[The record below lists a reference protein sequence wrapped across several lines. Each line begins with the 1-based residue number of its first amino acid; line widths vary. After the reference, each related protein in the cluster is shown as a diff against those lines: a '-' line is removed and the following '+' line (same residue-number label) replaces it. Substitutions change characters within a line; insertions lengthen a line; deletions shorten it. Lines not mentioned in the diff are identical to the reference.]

1 MRQMMIRRV
10 GLIVHTDKP
19 DALRF
24 TREAVE
30 WLQERGLQVN
40 IEPDIARAL
49 ALPEYQCDEAALC
62 ESDLFIAVG
71 GDGTILRASH
81 LAAPREIPILGV
93 HLGRF
98 GFIAQIKP
106 QDLHTAIARVQ
117 AGNYSVEKRLMV
129 RAVAYRNDQPIC
141 DALALNDVV
150 VTKGAVARMIT
161 LQTFVN
167 DTFLATYSADGLVV
181 ATPTGSTAYSLS
193 AGGAI
198 VDPAC
203 EVLLLT
209 PICAHTLSARPLIL
223 PAEKQV
229 KVVVTADD
237 GDFHLQADGGETV
250 RLRSGDAVHVFRA
263 QERTHLIVFDP
274 DEFYTKLRDRLL
286 WGERVNV

>member
-1 MRQMMIRRV
+1 MIRRV

-24 TREAVE
+24 TRQAVA
-30 WLQERGLQVN
+30 WLQEEGLQVLL
-40 IEPDIARAL
+40 EAEIAQSL
-49 ALPEYQCDEAALC
+49 QLVECQCTEQDLG
-62 ESDLFIAVG
+62 ESDLLLALG

-81 LAAPREIPILGV
+81 IAASRQIPILGV

-98 GFIAQIKP
+98 GFIAQVRP
-106 QDLHTAIARVQ
+106 ADLRTAIARVK
-117 AGNYSVEKRLMV
+117 AGDYHMEQRLMV
-129 RAVAYRNDQPIC
+129 RAVAYREGQPLC
-141 DALALNDVV
+141 SALALNDVV

-198 VDPAC
+198 VDPTC

-209 PICAHTLSARPLIL
+209 PICAHTLSARPLVL

-237 GDFHLQADGGETV
+237 SDFHLQADGGETV
-250 RLRSGDAVHVFRA
+250 SLRSGDAVHISRA
-263 QERTHLIVFDP
+263 AERTHLIVFDP

>member
-1 MRQMMIRRV
+1 MIQRV

-40 IEPDIARAL
+40 LEPDIARAL
-49 ALPEYQCDEAALC
+49 NMPDCQCDEATLC
-62 ESDLFIAVG
+62 ESDLLIAVG

-106 QDLHTAIARVQ
+106 HDLHTAIARVQ
-117 AGNYSVEKRLMV
+117 AGDYTIEKRLMV
-129 RAVAYRNDQPIC
+129 RAVAYRNDEPIC

-223 PAEKQV
+223 PAEKRV

-263 QERTHLIVFDP
+263 QEHTHLIVFDP

>member
-1 MRQMMIRRV
+1 MIRRV

-117 AGNYSVEKRLMV
+117 AGNYTVEKRLMV
-129 RAVAYRNDQPIC
+129 RAVAYRNDEPIC

-223 PAEKQV
+223 PADKQV

-263 QERTHLIVFDP
+263 HERTHLIVFDP

>member
-1 MRQMMIRRV
+1 MIQRV

-40 IEPDIARAL
+40 LEPDIARAL
-49 ALPEYQCDEAALC
+49 HMPECECDEAVLC
-62 ESDLFIAVG
+62 ESDLLVAVG

-106 QDLHTAIARVQ
+106 HDLRTAIARVQ
-117 AGNYSVEKRLMV
+117 AGDYTIEKRLMV
-129 RAVAYRNDQPIC
+129 RAVAYRDGEPIC

>member
-1 MRQMMIRRV
+1 MIQRV

-40 IEPDIARAL
+40 IEADIARAL
-49 ALPEYQCDEAALC
+49 GMPEYQCDEAALC
-62 ESDLFIAVG
+62 ESDLLLAVG
-71 GDGTILRASH
+71 GDGTILRASR

-117 AGNYSVEKRLMV
+117 AGDFTIEKRLMV
-129 RAVAYRNDQPIC
+129 RAVAYRNGEPIC

-229 KVVVTADD
+229 KVAVTADD

>member
-1 MRQMMIRRV
+1 MIKRV

-24 TREAVE
+24 TREAVQ
-30 WLQERGLQVN
+30 WLQTHGLQPSL
-40 IEPDIARAL
+40 EPEIAQAL
-49 ALPEYQCDEAALC
+49 QMPQYLGEETELCD
-62 ESDLFIAVG
+62 SDLLIALG

-81 LAAPREIPILGV
+81 LAAARGIPILGV

-98 GFIAQIKP
+98 GFIAQIRP
-106 QDLHTAIARVQ
+106 HELQTAMARVL
-117 AGNYSVEKRLMV
+117 AGDYSVERRLMV
-129 RAVAYRNDQPIC
+129 RAVAYREGRQIC
-141 DALALNDVV
+141 EALALNDVV

-167 DTFLATYSADGLVV
+167 ETFLATYAADGVV
-181 ATPTGSTAYSLS
+181 VSTPTGSTAYSLS

-209 PICAHTLSARPLIL
+209 PICAHTLSARPLVL
-223 PAEKQV
+223 PADKQV

-250 RLRSGDAVHVFRA
+250 QLRSGDTVYVARA
-263 QERTHLIVFDP
+263 PQRTHLIVFDP

-286 WGERVNV
+286 WGEKVNV

>member
-1 MRQMMIRRV
+1 MIHRV

-30 WLQERGLQVN
+30 WLQERGLQVQL
-40 IEPDIARAL
+40 EPNIARAL
-49 ALPEYQCDEAALC
+49 NMPECGNDDEALRQ
-62 ESDLFIAVG
+62 SDLLLAVG

-81 LAAPREIPILGV
+81 LAAPRGIPILGV

-98 GFIAQIKP
+98 GFIAQIRP
-106 QDLHTAIARVQ
+106 QELHTAITRVQ
-117 AGNYSVEKRLMV
+117 AGDYVIEKRLMV
-129 RAVAYRNDQPIC
+129 RAVAYRCGESIC
-141 DALALNDVV
+141 EALALNDVV

-167 DTFLATYSADGLVV
+167 DTFLATYSADGVVV

-209 PICAHTLSARPLIL
+209 PICAHTLSARPLVL
-223 PAEKQV
+223 PADKQV

-250 RLRSGDAVHVFRA
+250 RLQSGDEVRVSRA
-263 QERTHLIVFDP
+263 EERTHLVVFDP
-274 DEFYTKLRDRLL
+274 DEFYAKLRDRLL

>member
-1 MRQMMIRRV
+1 MIQRV

-49 ALPEYQCDEAALC
+49 GMPEYQCDEAALC
-62 ESDLFIAVG
+62 ESDLLLAVG
-71 GDGTILRASH
+71 GDGTILRASR

-106 QDLHTAIARVQ
+106 QDLRTAIARVQ
-117 AGNYSVEKRLMV
+117 AGDFTIEKRLMV
-129 RAVAYRNDQPIC
+129 RAVAYRNGEPIC

>member
-1 MRQMMIRRV
+1 MIQRV

-24 TREAVE
+24 TREAIE
-30 WLQERGLQVN
+30 WLQERGLQVHV
-40 IEPDIARAL
+40 EPHIAQAL
-49 ALPEYQCDEAALC
+49 NMPEYGCDEAVLC
-62 ESDLFIAVG
+62 ESHLLIALG

-81 LAAPREIPILGV
+81 LAAPRAIPILGV

-98 GFIAQIKP
+98 GFIAQVKP
-106 QDLHTAIARVQ
+106 HDLHTAIARVQ
-117 AGNYSVEKRLMV
+117 AGDYNIEKRLMV
-129 RAVAYRNDQPIC
+129 RAVAYREGEPIC

-167 DTFLATYSADGLVV
+167 DTFLATYSADGVVV

-209 PICAHTLSARPLIL
+209 PICAHTLSARPLVL
-223 PAEKQV
+223 PADKQV

-250 RLRSGDAVHVFRA
+250 RLRSGDSVHVFRA
-263 QERTHLIVFDP
+263 EERTHLIVFDS

>member
-1 MRQMMIRRV
+1 MIHRV

-30 WLQERGLQVN
+30 WLQERGLQVQL
-40 IEPDIARAL
+40 EPNIARAL
-49 ALPEYQCDEAALC
+49 NMPECGNDDEALRQ
-62 ESDLFIAVG
+62 SDLLLAVG

-81 LAAPREIPILGV
+81 LAAPRGIPILGV

-98 GFIAQIKP
+98 GFIAQIRP
-106 QDLHTAIARVQ
+106 QELHTAITRVQ
-117 AGNYSVEKRLMV
+117 AGDYVIEKRLMV
-129 RAVAYRNDQPIC
+129 RAVAYRRGESIC
-141 DALALNDVV
+141 EALALNDVV

-167 DTFLATYSADGLVV
+167 DTFLATYSADGVVV

-209 PICAHTLSARPLIL
+209 PICAHTLSARPLVL
-223 PAEKQV
+223 PADKQV

-250 RLRSGDAVHVFRA
+250 RLQSGDEVRVSRA
-263 QERTHLIVFDP
+263 EERTHLVVFDP
-274 DEFYTKLRDRLL
+274 DEFYAKLRDRLL

>member
-1 MRQMMIRRV
+1 MIQRV

-30 WLQERGLQVN
+30 WLKAHGLHTSL
-40 IEPDIARAL
+40 EPEIARAL
-49 ALPEYQCDEAALC
+49 EMPEYQCDEAALC
-62 ESDLFIAVG
+62 QSDLLIAVG

-81 LAAPREIPILGV
+81 LAAPRGIPILGV

-106 QDLHTAIARVQ
+106 HELHAAMARVQ
-117 AGNYSVEKRLMV
+117 AGDYTLEKRLMV
-129 RAVAYRNDQPIC
+129 RAVAYREGKPIC

-161 LQTFVN
+161 LQTYVN

-209 PICAHTLSARPLIL
+209 PICAHTLSARPLVL
-223 PAEKQV
+223 PAEKRV
-229 KVVVTADD
+229 KVLVNADD
-237 GDFHLQADGGETV
+237 GEFHLQADGGEAV
-250 RLRSGDAVHVFRA
+250 RLRSGDEVHVFRA

>member
-1 MRQMMIRRV
+1 MIQHV

-24 TREAVE
+24 TREAIE
-30 WLQERGLQVN
+30 WLEGHGLQVHL
-40 IEPDIARAL
+40 EPEIAHVLNMPQYA
-49 ALPEYQCDEAALC
+49 CDEGTLC
-62 ESDLFIAVG
+62 ASDMLVAVG

-81 LAAPREIPILGV
+81 LAAPRQIPILGV

-106 QDLHTAIARVQ
+106 HELASAVARVQ
-117 AGNYSVEKRLMV
+117 AGDYRVEQRLMV
-129 RAVAYRNDQPIC
+129 RAIVYREGEAIC
-141 DALALNDVV
+141 SALALNDVV

-167 DTFLATYSADGLVV
+167 DTFLATYSADGVVV

-203 EVLLLT
+203 DVLLLT
-209 PICAHTLSARPLIL
+209 PICAHTLSARPLVL
-223 PAEKQV
+223 PASKQV
-229 KVVVTADD
+229 RVVVSADD

-250 RLRSGDAVHVFRA
+250 RLRSGDAVRVSRA
-263 QERTHLIVFDP
+263 EECTHLIVFDP

>member
-1 MRQMMIRRV
+1 MIQRV

-40 IEPDIARAL
+40 IEADIARAL
-49 ALPEYQCDEAALC
+49 GMPEYQCDEAALC
-62 ESDLFIAVG
+62 ESDLLLAVG
-71 GDGTILRASH
+71 GDGTILRASR

-117 AGNYSVEKRLMV
+117 AGDFTIEKRLMV
-129 RAVAYRNDQPIC
+129 RAVAYRNGEPIC

-229 KVVVTADD
+229 KVAVTADD
-237 GDFHLQADGGETV
+237 GDFQLQADGGETV

>member
-1 MRQMMIRRV
+1 MIHCI

-30 WLQERGLQVN
+30 WLQEHGLQVHL
-40 IEPDIARAL
+40 EPDIARAL
-49 ALPEYQCDEAALC
+49 DMPSC
-62 ESDLFIAVG
+62 ESDEATLCQSDLLLAVG

-81 LAAPREIPILGV
+81 LAAPRGIPILGV

-106 QDLHTAIARVQ
+106 QELHTAIARVQ
-117 AGNYSVEKRLMV
+117 AGDYVVEKRLMV
-129 RAVAYRNDQPIC
+129 RAVAYRRGEPIC

-167 DTFLATYSADGLVV
+167 DTSLATYSADGVVV

-209 PICAHTLSARPLIL
+209 PICAHTLSARPLVL
-223 PAEKQV
+223 PADKQV

-250 RLRSGDAVHVFRA
+250 RLQSGDEVRVFRA
-263 QERTHLIVFDP
+263 EERTHLVVFDP

>member
-1 MRQMMIRRV
+1 MIRRV

-30 WLQERGLQVN
+30 WLQAQGIQTYL
-40 IEPDIARAL
+40 EPEIADAL
-49 ALPEYQCDEAALC
+49 GMPEYRCDEATLC
-62 ESDLFIAVG
+62 QSDLLLAVG

-81 LAAPREIPILGV
+81 LAAPRGIPILGV

-106 QDLHTAIARVQ
+106 HELHTAMARVQ
-117 AGNYSVEKRLMV
+117 AGDYTLEKRLMV
-129 RAVAYRNDQPIC
+129 RAVAYREGKPIC

-167 DTFLATYSADGLVV
+167 DTFLATYSADGVVV

-237 GDFHLQADGGETV
+237 GEFHLQADGGETV
-250 RLRSGDAVHVFRA
+250 SLRSGDAVHVSRA
-263 QERTHLIVFDP
+263 PERTHLVVFDP

>member
-1 MRQMMIRRV
+1 MIQRV

-49 ALPEYQCDEAALC
+49 GMPEYQCDEAALC
-62 ESDLFIAVG
+62 ESDLLLAVG
-71 GDGTILRASH
+71 GDGTILRASR

-117 AGNYSVEKRLMV
+117 AGDFTIEKRLMV
-129 RAVAYRNDQPIC
+129 RAVAYRNGEPIC

>member
-1 MRQMMIRRV
+1 MIQRV

-30 WLQERGLQVN
+30 WLQGHGLQVQL
-40 IEPDIARAL
+40 EPEIARAL
-49 ALPEYQCDEAALC
+49 GMPDCQGDDEALC
-62 ESDLFIAVG
+62 QSDLLLAVG

-81 LAAPREIPILGV
+81 LAAPRGIPILGV

-106 QDLHTAIARVQ
+106 QELHTAIARVQ
-117 AGNYSVEKRLMV
+117 AGDYAIEKRLMV
-129 RAVAYRNDQPIC
+129 QAVAYRQGSPIC
-141 DALALNDVV
+141 EALALNDVV

-167 DTFLATYSADGLVV
+167 DTFLATYSADGVVV

-209 PICAHTLSARPLIL
+209 PICAHTLSARPLVL
-223 PAEKQV
+223 PADKQV

-250 RLRSGDAVHVFRA
+250 RLRSGDEVRVFRA
-263 QERTHLIVFDP
+263 EERTHLVVFDP

>member
-1 MRQMMIRRV
+1 MIQRV

-40 IEPDIARAL
+40 LEPDIARAL
-49 ALPEYQCDEAALC
+49 HMPECECDEAVLC
-62 ESDLFIAVG
+62 ESDLLVAVG

-106 QDLHTAIARVQ
+106 HDLHTAIARVQ
-117 AGNYSVEKRLMV
+117 AGDYTIEKRLMV
-129 RAVAYRNDQPIC
+129 RAVAYRDGEPIC

>member
-1 MRQMMIRRV
+1 MIQRV

-40 IEPDIARAL
+40 IEADIARAL
-49 ALPEYQCDEAALC
+49 GMPEYQCDEAALC
-62 ESDLFIAVG
+62 ESDLLLAVG
-71 GDGTILRASH
+71 GDGTILRASR

-117 AGNYSVEKRLMV
+117 AGDFTIEKRLMV
-129 RAVAYRNDQPIC
+129 RAVAYRDGEPIC

>member
-1 MRQMMIRRV
+1 MIQRV

-40 IEPDIARAL
+40 LEPDIARAL
-49 ALPEYQCDEAALC
+49 HMPECECDEAVLC
-62 ESDLFIAVG
+62 ESDLLIAVG

-106 QDLHTAIARVQ
+106 HDLHTAIARVQ
-117 AGNYSVEKRLMV
+117 AGDYTIEKRLMV
-129 RAVAYRNDQPIC
+129 RAVAYRDGEPIC

>member
-1 MRQMMIRRV
+1 MIQHV

-30 WLQERGLQVN
+30 WLRTHALQPYL
-40 IEPDIARAL
+40 EPEIASAL
-49 ALPEYQCDEAALC
+49 GMPQYQCDEATLC
-62 ESDLFIAVG
+62 GSDLLIAVG

-81 LAAPREIPILGV
+81 LAAPRGIPILGV

-98 GFIAQIKP
+98 GFIAQIRP
-106 QDLHTAIARVQ
+106 HDLHTAMARVL
-117 AGNYSVEKRLMV
+117 AGDYTVEKRLMV
-129 RAVAYRNDQPIC
+129 RAIAYRGQQPIC
-141 DALALNDVV
+141 DALALNEVV

-167 DTFLATYSADGLVV
+167 ETFLATYAADGVVV

-250 RLRSGDAVHVFRA
+250 RLRSGDTVHVSRA

>member
-1 MRQMMIRRV
+1 MIQRV

-24 TREAVE
+24 TREAVK
-30 WLQERGLQVN
+30 WLEEHDLQVHL
-40 IEPDIARAL
+40 EPEIAHAL
-49 ALPEYQCDEAALC
+49 NMPDYQCDEPTLC
-62 ESDLFIAVG
+62 QSDLLIALG

-81 LAAPREIPILGV
+81 LAAPRGIPILGV

-98 GFIAQIKP
+98 GFIAQIQP
-106 QDLHTAIARVQ
+106 HQLPEAIARVQ
-117 AGNYSVEKRLMV
+117 TGDYRVEKRLMV
-129 RAVAYRNDQPIC
+129 RAVAYRDGTAIC

-167 DTFLATYSADGLVV
+167 DTFLATYSADGVVV

-203 EVLLLT
+203 DVLLLT
-209 PICAHTLSARPLIL
+209 PICAHTLSARPLVL
-223 PAEKQV
+223 PADKQV
-229 KVVVTADD
+229 KVVVSADD

-250 RLRSGDAVHVFRA
+250 KLRSGDAVQVFRA
-263 QERTHLIVFDP
+263 EERTHLIVFDP

>member
-1 MRQMMIRRV
+1 MIQRV

-40 IEPDIARAL
+40 IEADIARAL
-49 ALPEYQCDEAALC
+49 GMPEYQCDEAALC
-62 ESDLFIAVG
+62 ESDLLLAVG
-71 GDGTILRASH
+71 GDGTILRASR

-117 AGNYSVEKRLMV
+117 AGDFTIEKRLMV
-129 RAVAYRNDQPIC
+129 RAVAYRNGEPIC

>member
-1 MRQMMIRRV
+1 MIRRV

-30 WLQERGLQVN
+30 WLQERGLEVN

-49 ALPEYQCDEAALC
+49 GLPEYQCDEAALC
-62 ESDLFIAVG
+62 ESDLFLAVG

-81 LAAPREIPILGV
+81 LAAPRQIPILGV

-117 AGNYSVEKRLMV
+117 AGNYTVEKRLMV
-129 RAVAYRNDQPIC
+129 RAVAYRNGEPIC

>member
-1 MRQMMIRRV
+1 MIERV
-10 GLIVHTDKP
+10 GLIVHIDKP

-30 WLQERGLQVN
+30 WLQGNGLQVHL
-40 IEPDIARAL
+40 EPEIARAL
-49 ALPEYQCDEAALC
+49 EMLQYLCDEATLC
-62 ESDLFIAVG
+62 ESDLLIAVG

-81 LAAPREIPILGV
+81 LAASRAIPILGV

-106 QDLHTAIARVQ
+106 HELRTAVARVQ
-117 AGNYSVEKRLMV
+117 AGDYAIERRLMV
-129 RAVAYRNDQPIC
+129 RADVYREGEQIC
-141 DALALNDVV
+141 YALALNDVV

-167 DTFLATYSADGLVV
+167 DTFLATYTADGVVV

-223 PAEKQV
+223 PADKTV

-250 RLRSGDAVHVFRA
+250 RLRSGDTVHVSQA
-263 QERTHLIVFDP
+263 EERTHLVVFDP

>member
-1 MRQMMIRRV
+1 MIQRV

-40 IEPDIARAL
+40 IEADIARAL
-49 ALPEYQCDEAALC
+49 GMPEYQCDEAALC
-62 ESDLFIAVG
+62 QSDLLLAVG
-71 GDGTILRASH
+71 GDGTILRASR

-117 AGNYSVEKRLMV
+117 AGDFTIEKRLMV
-129 RAVAYRNDQPIC
+129 RAVAYRDGEPIC

>member
-1 MRQMMIRRV
+1 MMLQRV
-10 GLIVHTDKP
+10 GLLVHTDKP

-30 WLQERGLQVN
+30 WLSQHGLQVLL
-40 IEPDIARAL
+40 EPEIARAL
-49 ALPEYQCDEAALC
+49 DMPEYQCDESALC
-62 ESDLFIAVG
+62 QSDLLIALG

-81 LAAPREIPILGV
+81 LAAPRAIPILGV

-98 GFIAQIKP
+98 GFIAQVKP
-106 QDLHTAIARVQ
+106 QDLRAAIARVQ
-117 AGNYSVEKRLMV
+117 AGEYTIEKRLMV
-129 RAVAYRNDQPIC
+129 RAIAYREGEPIC
-141 DALALNDVV
+141 DALALNEVV

-161 LQTFVN
+161 LQTYVN

-181 ATPTGSTAYSLS
+181 STPTGSTAYSLS

-229 KVVVTADD
+229 KVVVTADN
-237 GDFHLQADGGETV
+237 GEFHLQADGGEAV
-250 RLRSGDAVHVFRA
+250 SLLSGDAVRVFRA

>member
-1 MRQMMIRRV
+1 MIERV

-30 WLQERGLQVN
+30 WLQEHGLNVLL
-40 IEPDIARAL
+40 EPEIARTLQMPSIA
-49 ALPEYQCDEAALC
+49 CDEQNLC
-62 ESDLFIAVG
+62 QSDLLIAVG

-81 LAAPREIPILGV
+81 LAAPRAIPILGV

-106 QDLHTAIARVQ
+106 QELRTAVARVQ
-117 AGNYSVEKRLMV
+117 AGDYNIERRLMV
-129 RAVAYRNDQPIC
+129 RAVAYRDGKPIC

-167 DTFLATYSADGLVV
+167 DTFLATYSADGVVV

-203 EVLLLT
+203 DVLLLT
-209 PICAHTLSARPLIL
+209 PICPHTLSARPLVL
-223 PAEKQV
+223 PAGKQV

-250 RLRSGDAVHVFRA
+250 RLQSGDAVEVVRA
-263 QERTHLIVFDP
+263 EERTHLVVFDR

>member
-1 MRQMMIRRV
+1 MIHRV

-30 WLQERGLQVN
+30 WLQERGLQVQL
-40 IEPDIARAL
+40 EPNIARAL
-49 ALPEYQCDEAALC
+49 NMPECGNDDEALC
-62 ESDLFIAVG
+62 QSDLLLAVG

-81 LAAPREIPILGV
+81 LAAPRGIPILGV

-98 GFIAQIKP
+98 GFIAQIRP
-106 QDLHTAIARVQ
+106 QELHTAITRVQ
-117 AGNYSVEKRLMV
+117 AGDYVIEKRLMV
-129 RAVAYRNDQPIC
+129 RAVAYRRGESIC
-141 DALALNDVV
+141 EALALNDVV

-167 DTFLATYSADGLVV
+167 DTFLATYSADGVVV

-209 PICAHTLSARPLIL
+209 PICAHTLSARPLVL
-223 PAEKQV
+223 PADKQV

-250 RLRSGDAVHVFRA
+250 RLQSGDEVRVSRA
-263 QERTHLIVFDP
+263 EERTHLVVFDP
-274 DEFYTKLRDRLL
+274 DEFYAKLRDRLL